1 MSAFRRTIKSSVGV
15 REIIDEPWSMPAIGS
30 GLGGDDQDFLSFSRR
45 DAKKVVHYLIN
56 SLSSRAPIAPGI
68 SK

>member
-1 MSAFRRTIKSSVGV
+1 MSALRRTIKSSVGV
-15 REIIDEPWSMPAIGS
+15 REIIDEPWSMQQLASVS
-30 GLGGDDQDFLSFSRR
+30 GEMIKIFLSFSRR